1 MGVRIGMLGE
11 YGCRQDSAD
20 SMEDRDQLRSQGLTG
35 GQDLTSR
42 VGQRDHFDWNR
53 ASSSGVAGRWY
64 FAFHSP

>member
-1 MGVRIGMLGE
+1 
-11 YGCRQDSAD
+11 
-20 SMEDRDQLRSQGLTG
+20 MEDRDQLRSQGLTG